1 MKIWKYL
8 CLQVTA
14 EIHVYQATAF
24 QFAIGIFILANLV
37 RSATFSGF
45 WLTFVW
51 IELTKFS
58 AFQVMSWATVSSF
71 LHVAFIFDFRFFK
84 DWKSRSNKLIFSSV
98 TDKDDE
104 TIIKGSKVF
113 VFSMSCFILYDYF
126 GYIFGF
132 VPIMTKGVFA
142 QHFGGPELIRE
153 GLRRE
158 KIVWIF
164 YERVLNPLNE
174 KT

>member
-1 MKIWKYL
+1 MKHH

-24 QFAIGIFILANLV
+24 QFAIAIFILANLV
-37 RSATFSGF
+37 RSFTFSGF

-51 IELTKFS
+51 IELTKFA

-71 LHVAFIFDFRFFK
+71 LQVAFIFDFRFFFK
-84 DWKSRSNKLIFSSV
+84 HWKSRLSYFIFSSV